1 MSPKVMFTV
10 AEFKEIEPRLKHGW
24 FHLKLYSMFQ
34 LKPVLGGF

>member
-1 MSPKVMFTV
+1 MFTV

-34 LKPVLGGF
+34 LKAVLGGF